1 LRDSSKDAIARGV
14 GGGGGGGA
22 AVRRWASARRASIN
36 RSGGNGLLRAAP
48 SSARCVQTST
58 RRSMRST
65 ATTSTR
71 TSSSRTAAWA
81 SAWCPTPASSAATS
95 VAWSA
100 ATSGWSTTRRRAP
113 PSRWPAAPFSR
124 PHLPPVYARL
134 RPRLHPRPPRP
145 PSGLQALGAYAAAAL
160 RPKLHRA
167 AARGADAVQ
176 RAVLLAAEDQK
187 LALCTSLMKEVRSA
201 PPRPAGRPSCLDDPL
216 PHTLH
221 LTPASRPPPSPGR
234 WRRCS
239 ATTLAWKS
247 RRRRSRPRG
256 ARRARRRGGRCGA
269 PWLCASPRR
278 ARRLLAGSR
287 GARRAARG
295 GW

>member
-1 LRDSSKDAIARGV
+1 MCADEYEEEYEEYCDDEYEDEFEQDGGV
-14 GGGGGGGA
+14 GQR
-22 AVRRWASARRASIN
+22 VVPNTSFLSRYI
-36 RSGGNGLLRAAP
+36 SGLERGNQRLVDDTSSRAAKQVAGRP
-48 SSARCVQTST
+48 LL
-58 RRSMRST
+58 
-65 ATTSTR
+65 
-71 TSSSRTAAWA
+71 
-81 SAWCPTPASSAATS
+81 PTPPPARLCSPAPKA
-95 VAWSA
+95 
-100 ATSGWSTTRRRAP
+100 AP
-113 PSRWPAAPFSR
+113 P
-124 PHLPPVYARL
+124 
-134 RPRLHPRPPRP
+134 PPRP